1 MMLDQC
7 KKGQKLRIMS
17 ISDDGLR
24 TQAIRFGIS
33 EGSVVT
39 CEEVVPAGPVVVR
52 LAKQQ
57 IAIGRNLAKNI
68 LVESL

>member
-7 KKGQKLRIMS
+7 KKGQKLRVMS
-17 ISDDGLR
+17 ISDDGVR

-57 IAIGRNLAKNI
+57 IAIGRNLAKSI